1 MNKEEVQMTILIRNV
16 LSNKGWGVTTV
27 PPAMPLLDL
36 IDLLVGKRI
45 GATPVVDG
53 SGTVLGLVSERDVVN
68 GIAAHH
74 DELASMKAGDV
85 MSSPAVTASPD
96 DPLMEGMRLMTV
108 HRNRHI
114 PVVEDGKLVGL
125 LSIGDVV
132 KYRLDEAEFELDA
145 MRAYVTQTNSGQ
157 EQIGGGAHS

>member
-1 MNKEEVQMTILIRNV
+1 MTILIRNV

-27 PPAMPLLDL
+27 SPTMPLLDV
-36 IDLLVGKRI
+36 IDLLVARHI

-53 SGTVLGLVSERDVVN
+53 GGTILGLVSERDIVT

-74 DELASMKAGDV
+74 DELASMCAADV
-85 MSSPAVTASPD
+85 MSTPPVTASPD
-96 DPLMEGMRLMTV
+96 APLMEGMRLMTV

-114 PVVEDGKLVGL
+114 PVVEEGRLVGL

-145 MRAYVTQTNSGQ
+145 MRAYVTQTGSAY
-157 EQIGGGAHS
+157 EQTGGSVPS